1 MKFMGILIRTTLLLC
16 LVGAAFGQNAAS
28 QNTASQNK
36 TQSAQ
41 KQAAK
46 PAVATKPAAATKS
59 AVKSVQVKA
68 ETAKPT
74 TVKAAQVKTTAP
86 KSTTIKAVQ
95 VKATASKTAT
105 TKPVAV
111 KAATAKPLPVNS
123 TAAHATPVTVK
134 IPVHT
139 NTAAKTNNSA
149 VKVATYPAKTKSAS
163 PMHALRDK
171 KVASVKKDPFQKE
184 KKAAIEVTKTKTA
197 VPEKTA
203 DKASDKTVEKTEDKV
218 VLTGRRDP
226 FVSPVMEQSASNAGC
241 STGKR
246 CLAIDQISLKGI
258 VKSENGMIAVVENAL
273 DKAYFLHEND
283 PVFDGYVV
291 KITGDSIIFRETLQD
306 KLGKAF
312 TRDVTKR
319 ISTPAV

>member
-1 MKFMGILIRTTLLLC
+1 MNFTRILTGTMLLLC
-16 LVGAAFGQNAAS
+16 PVGIAFGQDSAP
-28 QNTASQNK
+28 
-36 TQSAQ
+36 QSGQ

-46 PAVATKPAAATKS
+46 PAVVAKPAVP
-59 AVKSVQVKA
+59 AVKPVQTKLV
-68 ETAKPT
+68 TAKPA
-74 TVKAAQVKTTAP
+74 TVKVA
-86 KSTTIKAVQ
+86 Q
-95 VKATASKTAT
+95 VKATAPKPVTVKAAPVKAGQAKATTPKTAT

-111 KAATAKPLPVNS
+111 KAATAKPLPIKS
-123 TAAHATPVTVK
+123 TAMHVGAASVK
-134 IPVHT
+134 TAVAT
-139 NTAAKTNNSA
+139 NTAAKTENSTI
-149 VKVATYPAKTKSAS
+149 KVATYPAAKTKSVA
-163 PMHALRDK
+163 PMHKVSEK
-171 KVASVKKDPFQKE
+171 KTAKVKKDPFRKE
-184 KKAAIEVTKTKTA
+184 KQAAIEVTKIKTA
-197 VPEKTA
+197 APEKTT
-203 DKASDKTVEKTEDKV
+203 DKASDKTAEKTEDKV

-226 FVSPVMEQSASNAGC
+226 FVSPVMEQSASNNGC
-241 STGKR
+241 TTGKR

>member
-1 MKFMGILIRTTLLLC
+1 MKFTSVLTGTILLLC
-16 LVGAAFGQNAAS
+16 PVAFGQNSGAQNNAQSRQVQTAKSGAA
-28 QNTASQNK
+28 
-36 TQSAQ
+36 TQPATV
-41 KQAAK
+41 AK
-46 PAVATKPAAATKS
+46 P
-59 AVKSVQVKA
+59 AVKSVQF
-68 ETAKPT
+68 
-74 TVKAAQVKTTAP
+74 
-86 KSTTIKAVQ
+86 KSEN
-95 VKATASKTAT
+95 

-111 KAATAKPLPVNS
+111 KAVPAKAAAPKPAMAKPARAVAAKATVTKAVPARSAVMHAS
-123 TAAHATPVTVK
+123 PATMKKTAHASGTVK
-134 IPVHT
+134 TDTSPL
-139 NTAAKTNNSA
+139 
-149 VKVATYPAKTKSAS
+149 KVATYPAAKTTSAS
-163 PMHALRDK
+163 RKHVVNEK
-171 KVASVKKDPFQKE
+171 KVANVKKDPFKKE

-197 VPEKTA
+197 PGEKSAEKA
-203 DKASDKTVEKTEDKV
+203 DDKSTEKKEDKV

-226 FVSPVMEQSASNAGC
+226 FVSPVMEQSASNTGC
-241 STGKR
+241 TTGKR

-283 PVFDGYVV
+283 PVFNGYVV

>member
-1 MKFMGILIRTTLLLC
+1 MKLTSVLTGTILLLC
-16 LVGAAFGQNAAS
+16 PVAFGQNSGA
-28 QNTASQNK
+28 QNNAQSKQVQTTASGK
-36 TQSAQ
+36 V
-41 KQAAK
+41 AK
-46 PAVATKPAAATKS
+46 P
-59 AVKSVQVKA
+59 AVKSVQFKSA
-68 ETAKPT
+68 NAKPAAVK
-74 TVKAAQVKTTAP
+74 TVPAKAAAP
-86 KSTTIKAVQ
+86 KPAMAKPARAVPAKAVMT
-95 VKATASKTAT
+95 KAAPAKSAAMHASPATMKKTA
-105 TKPVAV
+105 
-111 KAATAKPLPVNS
+111 
-123 TAAHATPVTVK
+123 HASGPA
-134 IPVHT
+134 
-139 NTAAKTNNSA
+139 NTDKSSL
-149 VKVATYPAKTKSAS
+149 KVATYPAKKATSA
-163 PMHALRDK
+163 PRKHVVNEK
-171 KVASVKKDPFQKE
+171 KVANVKKDPFEKG

-197 VPEKTA
+197 PGEKSA
-203 DKASDKTVEKTEDKV
+203 EKGSDKSAEKKEDKV

-226 FVSPVMEQSASNAGC
+226 FVSPVMEQSATGSGC

-283 PVFDGYVV
+283 PVFNGYVV

>member
-1 MKFMGILIRTTLLLC
+1 MKFTRILTGTILLFC
-16 LVGAAFGQNAAS
+16 PAGMVFGQNA
-28 QNTASQNK
+28 TPQNK
-36 TQSAQ
+36 VQSGQAQ
-41 KQAAK
+41 TAK
-46 PAVATKPAAATKS
+46 PVVATKPAVATKS
-59 AVKSVQVKA
+59 AVKSVQFKTEA
-68 ETAKPT
+68 AKPAT
-74 TVKAAQVKTTAP
+74 IKAAQVKATAP
-86 KSTTIKAVQ
+86 KP
-95 VKATASKTAT
+95 AT

-111 KAATAKPLPVNS
+111 KAATTKPVKPA
-123 TAAHATPVTVK
+123 TMHAAPAAVKTPVH
-134 IPVHT
+134 IS
-139 NTAAKTNNSA
+139 TAAKTNNSA
-149 VKVATYPAKTKSAS
+149 VKVATYPAAKTKSAS
-163 PMHALRDK
+163 PKHVVSDKHTVSDK
-171 KVASVKKDPFQKE
+171 KVASAKKDPFRKE
-184 KKAAIEVTKTKTA
+184 KAAIEVTKTKTA
-197 VPEKTA
+197 IPEKTA
-203 DKASDKTVEKTEDKV
+203 DKTNDKTAEKTEDKV

-226 FVSPVMEQSASNAGC
+226 FVSPVMEQSASNNGC
-241 STGKR
+241 TTGKR